1 MGQYAMI
8 ERELYIGRWHVDFLF
23 ADEGYDDE
31 LVLTRLYDIDAPV
44 YIMREVNENMESG
57 DMNTGFTFTNSDLKE
72 ALVVVGPSSSGSEF
86 QSTFAH
92 EAYHLAA
99 AIASSLG
106 IELDSETPAYITGDL
121 TLELIDVICELGCT
135 YCNKF

>member
-1 MGQYAMI
+1 MLGMLKVIPMLLA
-8 ERELYIGRWHVDFLF
+8 FLAILNTMF
-23 ADEGYDDE
+23 GF
-31 LVLTRLYDIDAPV
+31 LGIDCS
-44 YIMREVNENMESG
+44 IISMREVNENMESG
-57 DMNTGFTFTNSDLKE
+57 NMNTGFTFTNSDLKE
-72 ALVVVGPSSSGSEF
+72 ALVVVGPYTSGAEF
-86 QSTFAH
+86 QNTFAH

-135 YCNKF
+135 HCNKF